1 MKEAFLAAYSCL
13 DAVFRKK
20 AFSGI
25 ELNNALKCC
34 SEKNRAVV
42 TKLFYGTLEL
52 ALKYD
57 YILSL
62 YAKTVKPSVATALKM
77 GLYAFE
83 ALNLPQAA
91 AVNETVAL
99 IKNLGKG
106 GAAGFA
112 NAVMRRA
119 TDDLKEGK
127 INFGEDELKA
137 AALKNGFPQWAA
149 LRLENDFGR
158 ETALKFVSYRQD
170 EAWGHVRYNPFRIEL
185 RDFESLLSD
194 RQISFRQGPF
204 KGGYFVKG
212 RLDCVPQ
219 DLFTFQSPGSLA
231 GCFVRPAARLCRG
244 EYTPHF
250 LFETSKRK
258 CAAPGGKS
266 VLAAQLSPQAEIV
279 ACDIHPHR
287 TDFIEKYAA
296 RMGVKNIKVFLNDAT
311 VFNRE
316 FEDAFDC
323 VLCDAPCSGFGVLS
337 SKPDIKL
344 FRKES
349 DVEELAA
356 LQSKI
361 LSVAARYVKRGGS
374 LVYSTCTVFKREND
388 DVVNGFLLE
397 NKNFAAE
404 KIDLPVDT
412 ACGMEKFARF
422 FPFRDGFDGF
432 FIARLKRLV

>member
-1 MKEAFLAAYSCL
+1 MKEAFWVAYSCL

-170 EAWGHVRYNPFRIEL
+170 EAWRHVRYNPFRIEL

-204 KGGYFVKG
+204 KGSYFVKG
-212 RLDCVPQ
+212 RLDGVPQ
-219 DLFTFQSPGSLA
+219 DLFTFQSAGSMAVVFTCVLKRN
-231 GCFVRPAARLCRG
+231 GK
-244 EYTPHF
+244 F
-250 LFETSKRK
+250 LDL

-287 TDFIEKYAA
+287 TDLIEKYAA

-361 LSVAARYVKRGGS
+361 LGVAARYVKRGGS

-388 DVVNGFLLE
+388 DVVNDFLLE